1 MSRLSD
7 LYKAMETLRKE
18 GLSLNEDLEKQVS
31 ELEENIIKKEILPI
45 VTETIAPALK
55 QVQRELVLVVDYMP
69 GSAIS
74 VHLSRKRNFTAE
86 IADAKEIL
94 PDPQV
99 EHKEIGKARPK
110 GKIAPATRLKIT
122 FADGRVI
129 QERQAAE
136 TFRRFAMEVGADRI
150 RSLGIKQNKV
160 PLISN
165 TIDKKYKSSQKM
177 LENGWYLMTCSNT
190 LTKKRNIERIAKA
203 FGVKVTVEIIES

>member
-31 ELEENIIKKEILPI
+31 DLEESIIKKEILPI

-55 QVQRELVLVVDYMP
+55 QVQRELVLVVDYVP
-69 GSAIS
+69 GSPIS
-74 VHLSRKRNFTAE
+74 VHLSRKRNFTAD

-99 EHKEIGKARPK
+99 EHKEIGKTGPK
-110 GKIAPATRLKIT
+110 GEIAPATRLKIT
-122 FADGRVI
+122 FADGHVI
-129 QERQAAE
+129 QEPQAAE
-136 TFRRFAMEVGADRI
+136 TFRKFVMEVGAERI
-150 RSLGIKQNKV
+150 RTLGMKQNKV

-165 TIDKKYKSSQKM
+165 TLDKKYKSSQKPVG
-177 LENGWYLMTCSNT
+177 NGWYLMTCSNT
-190 LTKKRNIERIAKA
+190 LTKKRDIERIANMFNIKI
-203 FGVKVTVEIIES
+203 KVEIV